1 MKPAARVEV
10 VADAGALANAAADRF
25 VAEASEAIGRSGRFV
40 VALSGGSTP
49 ARLFSVLA
57 SERREAIDWSRVRFC
72 WSDER
77 AVPPTDEASN
87 YRAAKVR
94 LLDPLAIPAANVHRI
109 RGEDPPEVAAAGY
122 ERELRTLFGT
132 PVGPPRDEDGAR
144 FDLVLLGMGADGH
157 TASLFP
163 GRPAVREESAWAVAD
178 EVPATPSGRITLTPA
193 PISAARSV
201 IFLVA
206 GADKAP
212 ALARVLE
219 GPWRPDLLPAQAI
232 APRSGPAL
240 WLVDE
245 AAAAELAGR

>member
-10 VADAGALANAAADRF
+10 VADAGALAYAAADRF
-25 VAEASEAIGRSGRFV
+25 VAEAREAIGRSGRFV

-57 SERREAIDWSRVRFC
+57 GERREAIDWSRVRFC
-72 WSDER
+72 WGDER

-94 LLDPLAIPAANVHRI
+94 LLDPLAIPTANVHRI
-109 RGEDPPEVAAAGY
+109 RGEDPPEAAATGC
-122 ERELRTLFGT
+122 ERELRFLFGT

-163 GRPAVREESAWAVAD
+163 GRPAVREERAWAVAD
-178 EVPATPSGRITLTPA
+178 EVPATPSGRITLTRA
-193 PISAARSV
+193 PINSARSV

-219 GPWRPDLLPAQAI
+219 GPRRPDLRPAQAI
-232 APRSGPAL
+232 VPRSGPAL